1 MTIAQP
7 ERDLGATVVTPR
19 MARLFAVLCLGLLLG
34 VTVRE
39 WRAVGLRALA
49 GFRIPVTPTA
59 DDRTLTWML
68 QGNRELLAALQG
80 LESTLEDEGWLATR
94 LIPPAQ
100 RFKLKHLRLGNESV
114 YAGRADWLHYRPDVD
129 YVKGPGFLR
138 PDRLLR
144 RSRAP
149 GFAVPVQPDPMPA
162 ILDFAAQLRAR
173 GIDLI
178 LLPTPVKAE
187 LTAATLGGSATGRV
201 ANASFAG
208 FVRKLEA
215 AGLTVMDPAPLLADG
230 YLRTDTHWRPEAMDE
245 VARALAELV
254 RARGVTGPAL
264 GYERVARP
272 VAGRG
277 DLLAMLGAAGADSY
291 GAETVTVQEV
301 VQGSAG
307 WQPDR
312 EAAVLLLG
320 DSFSNIYAQEGLG
333 WGGRAGLAEQ
343 LSFHLQQPVDRLA
356 RNDAGSYATRDLLAR
371 ELARGRDRLAGK
383 RVVIW
388 QFANRELAQGD
399 WRKIPLEVRPAEDVG
414 FLAPEPGRTLDVR
427 GVVADISSVPVPGRV
442 PYADHIAALHLVD
455 VQAGRGPPGEAYVM
469 MWSMTNHTRTGAARL
484 RVGDEVAVRLRRW
497 SEVAA
502 ELEAVNRSELEDETF
517 MLAEPCWGEMTPGAK
532 E

>member
-1 MTIAQP
+1 MTITQP

-49 GFRIPVTPTA
+49 GFRIAVLPTS
-59 DDRTLTWML
+59 DDRVLTWML
-68 QGNRELLAALQG
+68 HGNRELLAALQG
-80 LESTLEDEGWLATR
+80 LENTLEDEGWLATR

-100 RFKLKHLRLGNESV
+100 RFKLKRLRLGNESV
-114 YAGRADWLHYRPDVD
+114 YAGPAGWLHYRPDVD

-144 RSRAP
+144 RSRAA
-149 GFAVPVQPDPMPA
+149 GFAAPVQPDPRPA

-173 GIDLI
+173 GIELI

-201 ANASFAG
+201 ANASFLD
-208 FVRKLEA
+208 FVRQLEA
-215 AGLTVMDPAPLLADG
+215 AGLTVLDPAPLLTDG
-230 YLRTDTHWRPEAMDE
+230 YLRTDTHWRPDAMDE
-245 VARALAELV
+245 VARALAEAV
-254 RARGVTGPAL
+254 RARGITGPSM
-264 GYERVARP
+264 GYERTTRTVT
-272 VAGRG
+272 GRG
-277 DLLAMLGAAGADSY
+277 DLVAMLGAGGADIY
-291 GAETVTVQEV
+291 GAETVTVHEV

-399 WRKIPLEVRPAEDVG
+399 WRKIPLELRSEQPAD
-414 FLAPEPGRTLDVR
+414 FLVPEPGRTLDVR
-427 GVVADISSVPVPGRV
+427 GVVAEISSVPVPGRV

-455 VQAGRGPPGEAYVM
+455 VQGARGLAGQAYVM
-469 MWSMTNHTRTGAARL
+469 MWSMTNQTRTGAARL
-484 RVGDEVAVRLRRW
+484 RVGDEVSLRLRRW

-517 MLAEPCWGEMTPGAK
+517 MLAEPCWGEVETGAK